1 MRKMEFTPRT
11 KQILTAMLKADRTI
25 SAKNLAEK
33 VGVSKRTVQR
43 ELEYIGMSLKPYQI
57 QFMSK
62 TGVGIWLE
70 GSHEE
75 KARLLADLQSG
86 DAYDVS
92 NREERRKRL
101 VLEILKDKGLKKLF
115 YYSSKFKVSEATIST
130 DLEAVEEWLNKYDLH
145 VIRKPGSGV
154 AIEGSEESYRK
165 AIKAFINENIDTRL
179 LQEAYEYEPDSLDGL
194 AKSNLGKILDDDVLK
209 RVIRCIL
216 CMEDDRIMN
225 LTENSYAGL
234 VIHISIAVNRIL
246 KNEIIEK
253 DSGWSREMPRDGE
266 YSLALCLAQELEEE
280 FDIRIPP
287 VEVAYIC
294 LHLKGAKHEKIQWD
308 EKKTVLPESHE
319 MQRMVNEMIDVFDP
333 ERAYLL
339 KLDDEFI
346 QGLLAHLQPTF
357 IRITHDMNISNPVLE
372 DIKRDCPEV
381 FEKCRRVAEVMGK
394 WIGKE
399 IPEAETG
406 YLAVHFGAAV
416 VRLENRNEKFRKVCV
431 GVVCSSGIGISRLM
445 SSKLEKAFKERVVVK
460 CYGKNDI
467 TPYIAGKTDFFV
479 TSIPIDPLDTPAVFV
494 DPLLSASDMEQVRKL
509 VYKYERMPEK
519 KKEET
524 SFSAQLEEINL
535 VAAQINAVIKYM
547 EFFKV
552 DNYITFDEL
561 LIAIGEKLSP
571 YRDMGEMIREDL
583 RRRERIASQV
593 FAEFGFALLHTR
605 TKGVI
610 RPGFTVC
617 MTKDLGTFLNP
628 YFKQIRA
635 VFIML
640 VPDDG
645 NVRINTEIMG
655 HISSILAEND
665 HFLNT
670 VCKGD
675 KEEIRKELSAHLK
688 KFFSKYLSGIQ

>member
-194 AKSNLGKILDDDVLK
+194 TKSNLGKILDDDVLK

>member
-1 MRKMEFTPRT
+1 MEFTPRT
-11 KQILTAMLKADRTI
+11 KQILGVMLKEDQNI
-25 SAKNLAEK
+25 SVKNLAEK

-43 ELEYIGMSLKPYQI
+43 ELEYIDMSLKPYQI

-70 GSHEE
+70 GSAEE

-101 VLEILKDKGLKKLF
+101 ILEILKDKGLKKLF
-115 YYSSKFKVSEATIST
+115 YYSSKFKVSEATVST
-130 DLEAVEEWLNKYDLH
+130 DLEAVEEWLNKYELH

-179 LQEAYEYEPDSLDGL
+179 LQEAYEFESDSLEGL
-194 AKSNLGKILDDDVLK
+194 AKSNLGQILNDDVLK
-209 RVIRCIL
+209 RVINCIL

-225 LTENSYAGL
+225 LTENSYTGL
-234 VIHISIAVNRIL
+234 VIHISIAINRIL

-253 DSGWSREMPRDGE
+253 DARWSEEMPRDGE
-266 YSLALCLAQELEEE
+266 YSLALCIAQELEEE

-308 EKKTVLPESHE
+308 EKKTALPESRE
-319 MQRMVNEMIDVFDP
+319 MQRMINEMIDAFDQ
-333 ERAYLL
+333 EKAYLL

-357 IRITHDMNISNPVLE
+357 IRITHNMNISNPVLE
-372 DIKRDCPEV
+372 DIKRDCPGV
-381 FEKCRRVAEVMGK
+381 FEKCQRVAEVMGK

-399 IPEAETG
+399 IPEAEIG

-416 VRLENRNEKFRKVCV
+416 VRMENRNEKFRKVCV

-445 SSKLEKAFKERVVVK
+445 SSKLEKAFKERVIIK

-479 TSIPIDPLDTPAVFV
+479 ASIPIDPLDTPAVFV
-494 DPLLSASDMEQVRKL
+494 NPLLSDSDMEQVRKL
-509 VYKYERMPEK
+509 VYKYERTPEK

-524 SFSAQLEEINL
+524 SFSTQLEEINL

-571 YRDMGEMIREDL
+571 YRDMGEMIQEDL

-617 MTKDLGTFLNP
+617 MTKDLGPFLNP

-645 NVRINTEIMG
+645 NVKINTEIMG
-655 HISSILAEND
+655 HISSILAEDD

-675 KEEIRKELSAHLK
+675 KEDIRKELSAHLK
-688 KFFSKYLSGIQ
+688 KFFSKYLSRIQ

>member
-1 MRKMEFTPRT
+1 MKFTPRT
-11 KQILTAMLKADRTI
+11 KQILGVMLKEDQTI
-25 SAKNLAEK
+25 SVKNLAEK

-43 ELEYIGMSLKPYQI
+43 ELEYIDMSLKPYQI

-70 GSHEE
+70 GSAEE

-101 VLEILKDKGLKKLF
+101 ILEILKDKGLKKLF
-115 YYSSKFKVSEATIST
+115 YYSSKFKVSEATVST
-130 DLEAVEEWLNKYDLH
+130 DLEAVEEWLNKYELH

-179 LQEAYEYEPDSLDGL
+179 LQEAYEFESDSLEGL
-194 AKSNLGKILDDDVLK
+194 AKSNLGQILNDDVLK
-209 RVIRCIL
+209 RVINCIL

-225 LTENSYAGL
+225 LTENSYTGL
-234 VIHISIAVNRIL
+234 VIHISIAINRIL

-253 DSGWSREMPRDGE
+253 DARWSEEMPRDGE
-266 YSLALCLAQELEEE
+266 YSLALCIAQELEEE

-308 EKKTVLPESHE
+308 EKKTALPESRE
-319 MQRMVNEMIDVFDP
+319 MQRMINEMIDAFDQ
-333 ERAYLL
+333 EKAYLL

-357 IRITHDMNISNPVLE
+357 IRITHNMNISNPVLE

-381 FEKCRRVAEVMGK
+381 FEKCQRVAEVMGK

-416 VRLENRNEKFRKVCV
+416 VRMENRNEKFRKVCV

-445 SSKLEKAFKERVVVK
+445 SSKLEKAFKERVIIK

-479 TSIPIDPLDTPAVFV
+479 ASIPIDPLDTPAVFV
-494 DPLLSASDMEQVRKL
+494 NPLLSDSDMEQVRKL
-509 VYKYERMPEK
+509 VYKYERTPEK

-524 SFSAQLEEINL
+524 SFSTQLEEINL

-571 YRDMGEMIREDL
+571 YRDMGEMIQEDL

-617 MTKDLGTFLNP
+617 MTKDLGPFLNP

-645 NVRINTEIMG
+645 NVKINTEIMG
-655 HISSILAEND
+655 HISSILAEDD

-688 KFFSKYLSGIQ
+688 KFFSKYLSRIQ

>member
-1 MRKMEFTPRT
+1 MEFTPRT
-11 KQILTAMLKADRTI
+11 KQILGVMLKEDQNI
-25 SAKNLAEK
+25 SVKNLAEK

-43 ELEYIGMSLKPYQI
+43 ELEYIDMSLKPYQI

-70 GSHEE
+70 GSAEE

-101 VLEILKDKGLKKLF
+101 ILEILKDKGLKKLF
-115 YYSSKFKVSEATIST
+115 YYSSKFKVSEATVST
-130 DLEAVEEWLNKYDLH
+130 DLEAVEEWLNKYELH

-179 LQEAYEYEPDSLDGL
+179 LQEAYEFESDSLEGL
-194 AKSNLGKILDDDVLK
+194 AKSNLGQILNDDVLK
-209 RVIRCIL
+209 RVINCIL

-225 LTENSYAGL
+225 LTENSYTGL
-234 VIHISIAVNRIL
+234 VIHISIAINRIL

-253 DSGWSREMPRDGE
+253 DARWSEEMPRDGE
-266 YSLALCLAQELEEE
+266 YSLALCIAQELEEE

-308 EKKTVLPESHE
+308 EKKTALPESRE
-319 MQRMVNEMIDVFDP
+319 MQRMINEMIDAFDQ
-333 ERAYLL
+333 EKAYLL

-357 IRITHDMNISNPVLE
+357 IRITHNMNISNPVLE
-372 DIKRDCPEV
+372 DIKRDCPGV
-381 FEKCRRVAEVMGK
+381 FEKCQRVAEVMGK

-399 IPEAETG
+399 IPEAEIG

-416 VRLENRNEKFRKVCV
+416 VRMENRNEKFRKVCV

-445 SSKLEKAFKERVVVK
+445 SSKLEKAFKERVIIK

-479 TSIPIDPLDTPAVFV
+479 ASIPIDPLDTPAVFV
-494 DPLLSASDMEQVRKL
+494 NPLLSDSDMEQVRKL
-509 VYKYERMPEK
+509 VYKYERTPEK

-524 SFSAQLEEINL
+524 SFSTQLEEINL

-571 YRDMGEMIREDL
+571 YRDMGEMIQEDL

-617 MTKDLGTFLNP
+617 MTKDLGPFLNP

-645 NVRINTEIMG
+645 NVKINTEIMG
-655 HISSILAEND
+655 HISSILAEDD

-688 KFFSKYLSGIQ
+688 KFFSKYLSRIQ

>member
-1 MRKMEFTPRT
+1 
-11 KQILTAMLKADRTI
+11 MLKADRTI